1 MVRTIISFLCDLFIH
16 STDPFIIIVPSSPS
30 IISAKEFDPTTV
42 LLGIQPPDCPN
53 GKILEYVV
61 YYRNDL
67 KIDEWVNYNYVINN
81 NIFLSHYRSSI

>member
-1 MVRTIISFLCDLFIH
+1 MVRTITSFLCDLSTLLIH
-16 STDPFIIIVPSSPS
+16 LLVPSSPN
-30 IISAKEFDPTTV
+30 IVSAKEFDPTTV

-53 GKILEYVV
+53 GNILEYVI

-67 KIDEWVNYNYVINN
+67 KIDEWVSYNYVINN